1 MFKDFIKETQ
11 GIQLY
16 PIISLCIFVL
26 FFTCLSI
33 RAMMYSKGE
42 LKELG
47 AIPLDDNTA
56 SHDSKE
62 VRL

>member
-16 PIISLCIFVL
+16 PIISLCVFVL
-26 FFTCLSI
+26 FFVVLSI
-33 RAMMYSKGE
+33 RAMMYNKGE

-47 AIPLDDNTA
+47 AIPLDDTMDA
-56 SHDSKE
+56 HERE
-62 VRL
+62 VKP